1 MSLDMHRNLG
11 FHSACMT
18 SQRFAVE
25 KPLQKSTQ
33 QDAQFS
39 HAFRTNFYIKQK
51 GFVFRIENLYWNT
64 SFRLRLGI
72 FVKWCK
78 TFCHVIKLMKYHVT
92 KRPGR
97 SPGARIQRRGS
108 MSEPGNEFQ

>member
-1 MSLDMHRNLG
+1 MYLLPGN
-11 FHSACMT
+11 
-18 SQRFAVE
+18 E
-25 KPLQKSTQ
+25 KYPNGQSIKESGEFLL
-33 QDAQFS
+33 
-39 HAFRTNFYIKQK
+39 IKQK

-64 SFRLRLGI
+64 SFRFRLGI
-72 FVKWCK
+72 RFVKWCR

-97 SPGARIQRRGS
+97 SPGARIQRFDS